1 MADKKSSRQDRVMFR
16 RSPTTLKIL
25 LLVALLAS
33 TVTLLTLRFALL
45 DEKSKTE
52 DLRQQAVELE
62 QENAKLEH
70 TNALLGTVQGVRELA
85 TELLG
90 LVDPNTVIFKPVE

>member
-1 MADKKSSRQDRVMFR
+1 MFR

-45 DEKSKTE
+45 DEKDKAE
-52 DLRQQAVELE
+52 ALRQQAVALE
-62 QENAKLEH
+62 QENKKLEH

-85 TELLG
+85 VELLG
-90 LVDPNTVIFKPVE
+90 LVDPNTIIFEPVEEAE